1 MEGSRTSL
9 YIQCPSLFAGGFK
22 CGQKEGHKSR
32 DCPNSD
38 SSGGGGGKGC
48 CHCGKDGNLSR
59 DCPNVNA
66 CWGRGENSS
75 GDGAERPKGCFKCQQ
90 EVHMAKDCTNEPVP
104 RMGLDGKPMEAPY
117 MPPSLP
123 TDEDTLF
130 SAISTGINFDKYDAF
145 PVEVSD
151 PQFRMPFTS
160 FEAMGLGNPP
170 AADLAARQVRQ
181 AVPVQKHAV
190 KIALTG
196 RDLMACAPT
205 GSGKTAAFMLPILH
219 SLLSDCCFENPAY
232 QPVQTPMT
240 VILSLR
246 HELAI

>member
-1 MEGSRTSL
+1 
-9 YIQCPSLFAGGFK
+9 
-22 CGQKEGHKSR
+22 
-32 DCPNSD
+32 
-38 SSGGGGGKGC
+38 
-48 CHCGKDGNLSR
+48 
-59 DCPNVNA
+59 
-66 CWGRGENSS
+66 
-75 GDGAERPKGCFKCQQ
+75 
-90 EVHMAKDCTNEPVP
+90 
-104 RMGLDGKPMEAPY
+104 

-205 GSGKTAAFMLPILH
+205 GSGKTAAFMLPLLH
-219 SLLSDCCFENPAY
+219 LLLSDCCFGNPAY
-232 QPVQTPMT
+232 QPVQTPMA
-240 VILSLR
+240 VILSPTR
-246 HELAI
+246 ELAIQTAQDGRDTTSVQHQLAVLPRGCHILVATTGRLKDLRELYNL